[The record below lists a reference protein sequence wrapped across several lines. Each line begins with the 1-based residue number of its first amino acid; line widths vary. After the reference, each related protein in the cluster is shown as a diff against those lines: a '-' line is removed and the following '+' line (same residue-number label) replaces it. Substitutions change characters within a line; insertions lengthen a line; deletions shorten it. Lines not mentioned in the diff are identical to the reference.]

1 MEINKFSEF
10 DEQRTPFADYI
21 KILSDNGDN
30 FDIDDIKYVSRK
42 ESVYAL
48 LKKLQ
53 YISVMHYNRLPQD
66 VKQCI
71 DESQLLL
78 NSIEREQ
85 DGAIIT
91 AYHRGQP
98 TK

>member
-30 FDIDDIKYVSRK
+30 FDIDDIKLS
-42 ESVYAL
+42 
-48 LKKLQ
+48 
-53 YISVMHYNRLPQD
+53 
-66 VKQCI
+66 
-71 DESQLLL
+71 L